1 MPAPAGHVAGGIGGK
16 SEQFDRDLG
25 GEDRHGG
32 DQGRSAYPQ
41 VELEMSWNLQ
51 QISNASGQAQPCRG
65 EQIAIP
71 QAAAERWFVC
81 AFGNQLHFT
90 YADAGNN
97 TLER

>member
-1 MPAPAGHVAGGIGGK
+1 MPAPAGDRGAAG
-16 SEQFDRDLG
+16 
-25 GEDRHGG
+25 
-32 DQGRSAYPQ
+32 P
-41 VELEMSWNLQ
+41 
-51 QISNASGQAQPCRG
+51 G

-71 QAAAERWFVC
+71 RAAAERWFVC